1 MKATITHR
9 LTSNTLI
16 TRLNTALV
24 LIALAM
30 ITGCGQKGPL
40 ILEQVPV
47 DQVQAPLENSTE
59 KIPVE
64 TPAEAANSGNTS
76 ESESE

>member
-1 MKATITHR
+1 MKAKITHR

-16 TRLNTALV
+16 ARLSAALV
-24 LIALAM
+24 VISLTM

-40 ILEQVPV
+40 ILEQVPI

-64 TPAEAANSGNTS
+64 TPADAANAGNAA
-76 ESESE
+76 ESEVE